1 MVTNFNSNAHPF
13 DRLGGGAT
21 LTSNEE
27 RSRKMP
33 QSRSVRRYRNRLE
46 AALAL
51 IETIGDPAIF
61 TRLYVASARS
71 AADAADSRLQ
81 SGGRF
86 GPLDGE
92 IVTIKDLFDV
102 AGEPTTAGSA
112 ILRSAPAAVADA
124 VVVRRL
130 REAGAIILGK
140 TNMTEFAYS
149 GLGLN
154 PHWGTPRNAV
164 TRDCIPG
171 GSSSGAG
178 VSVAL
183 GIADLA
189 IGTDTGGSVRIP
201 ASLNGVVGFKPT
213 ADRVPRDGVFPLSP
227 SHDSVGSLA
236 RSVQACADADAVM
249 AGQAPAPVKSA
260 ALTSVRFGVV
270 ADYLA
275 DVDPAVLHAFGLAL
289 RALERG
295 HAIVREASVGDLVAE
310 MHAILSD
317 APIVPFE
324 AAHIHAERVAT
335 RSDDFDPEV
344 LGRIRR
350 GQRIAEPQYL
360 LSLRRRDRLIA
371 AMDQRLRD
379 WDCLILP
386 TTPRTAPL
394 LTEVANPQAFK
405 AMNALMLRNPAFA
418 NFFDL
423 CAISIPMPVEPM
435 PAGVMLVGRHGTDEA
450 LLSIARA
457 VEKELWKSARAS
469 P

>member
-1 MVTNFNSNAHPF
+1 MSQSHRPHRCR
-13 DRLGGGAT
+13 DRL
-21 LTSNEE
+21 ED
-27 RSRKMP
+27 
-33 QSRSVRRYRNRLE
+33 
-46 AALAL
+46 ALAR
-51 IETIGDPAIF
+51 IETVGDPAIF
-61 TRLYVASARS
+61 TRLYIASARL
-71 AADAADSRLQ
+71 AADAADGRLQ
-81 SGGRF
+81 SGERL
-86 GPLDGE
+86 GPLDGD

-112 ILRSAPAAVADA
+112 ILRDAPAALEDA

-130 REAGAIILGK
+130 REAGGIILGK

-164 TRDCIPG
+164 AVDRIPG

-183 GIADLA
+183 GIADVA

-213 ADRVPRDGVFPLSP
+213 ADRIPRDGVFPLSH
-227 SHDSVGSLA
+227 SLDSVGPLA
-236 RSVQACADADAVM
+236 RSVQACADADAIM
-249 AGQAPAPVKSA
+249 AGQAPAPVEAA
-260 ALTSVRFGVV
+260 ALVGLRFGVA

-275 DVDPAVLHAFGLAL
+275 DTDPAVLQAFGLVL
-289 RALERG
+289 RALEREN
-295 HAIVREASVGDLVAE
+295 AIVQEASLRELVAE
-310 MHAILSD
+310 MHSTQTD

-324 AAHIHAERVAT
+324 AAQVHAERLAT
-335 RSDDFDPEV
+335 RSEDFDPQV
-344 LGRIRR
+344 LARIRK
-350 GQRIAEPQYL
+350 GQQIARPQYL
-360 LSLRRRDRLIA
+360 VSLQRRDLLTA

-386 TTPRTAPL
+386 TTPKTAPL
-394 LTEVANPQAFK
+394 MLEVSSRQGFQTT
-405 AMNALMLRNPAFA
+405 NALMLRNPGFA

-423 CAISIPMPVEPM
+423 CAISIPMPIEPM
-435 PAGVMLVGRHGTDEA
+435 PAGVMLVGRRGADSA

-457 VEKELWKSARAS
+457 VEQELRKSA
-469 P
+469 

>member
-1 MVTNFNSNAHPF
+1 MT
-13 DRLGGGAT
+13 
-21 LTSNEE
+21 E
-27 RSRKMP
+27 RSRNMSQPHSARHCRDK
-33 QSRSVRRYRNRLE
+33 LE
-46 AALAL
+46 AALAR
-51 IETIGDPAIF
+51 IETAGDPAIF
-61 TRLYVASARS
+61 TRLYIDSARQ
-71 AADAADSRLQ
+71 AADAADRRLQ
-81 SGGRF
+81 LGGRL

-112 ILRSAPAAVADA
+112 ILRNAPAAVADA
-124 VVVRRL
+124 VVVRWL
-130 REAGAIILGK
+130 REAGGIILGK

-154 PHWGTPRNAV
+154 PHWGTPGNAV
-164 TRDCIPG
+164 ARDRIPG

-178 VSVAL
+178 VSVGL

-213 ADRVPRDGVFPLSP
+213 ARRVPRDGVFPLSP

-249 AGQAPAPVKSA
+249 AGQAPAPVRPA
-260 ALTSVRFGVV
+260 ALTGLRFGVA
-270 ADYLA
+270 ADFLA
-275 DVDPAVLHAFGLAL
+275 DADSAVLQAFGLAL
-289 RALERG
+289 RALESEN
-295 HAIVREASVGDLVAE
+295 AIVRGASLGDLIAE
-310 MHAILSD
+310 MHSVLTD

-324 AAHIHAERVAT
+324 AAQIHAGRVAAH
-335 RSDDFDPEV
+335 SDDFDPQV
-344 LGRIRR
+344 LARIRR
-350 GQRIAEPQYL
+350 GQHIAESQYL
-360 LSLRRRDRLIA
+360 LSIRRRDRLIA
-371 AMDQRLRD
+371 AMDQRLTD

-405 AMNALMLRNPAFA
+405 AMNALILRNPSFA

-423 CAISIPMPVEPM
+423 CAISIPMPIEPM

-457 VEKELWKSARAS
+457 VEMGLWESA
-469 P
+469 